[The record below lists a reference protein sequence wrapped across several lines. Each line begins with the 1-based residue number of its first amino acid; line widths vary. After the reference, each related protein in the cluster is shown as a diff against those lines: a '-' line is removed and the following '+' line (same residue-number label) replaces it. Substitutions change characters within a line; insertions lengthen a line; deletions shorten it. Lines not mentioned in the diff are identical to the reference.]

1 MTVTV
6 AKMDSTGYGL
16 EVIATGV
23 NRTVDLA
30 TVLRSKTNPWALFE
44 NFVVF
49 SESDPRSHPDLY
61 RVIPGEGK
69 VHRLGPA
76 IQDPSVNRIWNGL
89 IAAADLDDACLDEF
103 K

>member
-23 NRTVDLA
+23 NRTVDLKDF
-30 TVLRSKTNPWALFE
+30 LRSKTNPWALFE

-49 SESDPRSHPDLY
+49 SESDVRSHPDLY
-61 RVIPGEGK
+61 RVIPGDGT

-76 IQDPSVNRIWNGL
+76 IQEPSVNRIWNG
-89 IAAADLDDACLDEF
+89 IIDRADLEDSCLDEF